1 MIGGGAIATYIIEM
15 VKRQAEN
22 RMHVQSILVRQQ
34 EKYVELAARHHVDLY
49 TEIETF
55 LASDI
60 DIVVEAANVQ
70 AVQDFLPPILRQK
83 IAVIISFGAFVVLSF
98 LYVMLHLFE

>member
-15 VKRQAEN
+15 VKKQAEN

-55 LASDI
+55 IASDI

-70 AVQDFLPPILRQK
+70 AVQDFLPTILRQTS
-83 IAVIISFGAFVVLSF
+83 AVIIIVGAFVDGIF
-98 LYVMLHLFE
+98 L